1 MPKFSK
7 TEDELVTMFDKWM
20 FALRNLSRLMER
32 PAALQERIFKRLFE
46 QAEIA
51 GFTPQERKEY
61 QESVKDYW
69 DYYSTMKTAHKQGVA
84 EGMEKGLTQ
93 GRAEGLS
100 QGRAEGL
107 SQGRAE
113 GLSQG
118 RAEEKIENAR
128 RMKSKD
134 FAVEDISEITGLSI
148 EEIEAL

>member
-1 MPKFSK
+1 MTTSARP
-7 TEDELVTMFDKWM
+7 
-20 FALRNLSRLMER
+20 LRGER

-84 EGMEKGLTQ
+84 EGMERGLTQ

-107 SQGRAE
+107 SQGRV
-113 GLSQG
+113 
-118 RAEEKIENAR
+118 EEKKENAR
-128 RMKSKD
+128 RMKARG
-134 FAVEDISEITGLSI
+134 FAVADISEITGLSA
-148 EEIEAL
+148 EEIEVL

>member
-1 MPKFSK
+1 
-7 TEDELVTMFDKWM
+7 
-20 FALRNLSRLMER
+20 MER

-84 EGMEKGLTQ
+84 EGMEKGIVQ
-93 GRAEGLS
+93 GYVET
-100 QGRAEGL
+100 
-107 SQGRAE
+107 
-113 GLSQG
+113 
-118 RAEEKIENAR
+118 AR
-128 RMKSKD
+128 RMKAKG